1 MKKRIA
7 VVAFLLSMAVTS
19 TAMADLSLGMGTRW
33 TATRWYNP
41 VWHSDVAGAS
51 GLGGAGASN
60 HFISNSETAL
70 DAYFMLAFSKKFGL
84 YLQVDY
90 LSMSWACTSAD
101 NDDECTGRE
110 TGDMS
115 FSSFGFE
122 LGMKY
127 YFAEPRRAA
136 ISPMLTAG
144 FYKYFGSVTDGDAP
158 ADDQFALSDLSSP
171 VGGRL
176 AIGVEYNFSNNFS
189 IGAEIFGLRIA
200 YASTSTVEETGD
212 DRASDGFVA
221 ADSDTDYLSITMY
234 TALTLNFRFYGLFR
248 VYTREEEEQGR
259 AEETED
265 RQENQQWQQQQGQ
278 GWQQDQGQQQNQQNQ
293 QNPNQQW
300 QQNQQNPNQQ
310 WQQQQ
315 NPNPNPNPNQQWQQ
329 QPPPPQDPN
338 QQWQQPQGGT
348 PPPVQ

>member
-41 VWHSDVAGAS
+41 VWAGDVIPS
-51 GLGGAGASN
+51 GN
-60 HFISNSETAL
+60 HAFTMNSETAL
-70 DAYFMLAFSKKFGL
+70 DAYFMLAFSKKFGV

-144 FYKYFGSVTDGDAP
+144 FFKYFASVTDGGAP
-158 ADDQFALSDLSSP
+158 ADDQFALGDLSSP
-171 VGGRL
+171 IGGRL

-189 IGAEIFGLRIA
+189 VGAEIFGLRIA

-212 DRASDGFVA
+212 DRATILA
-221 ADSDTDYLSITMY
+221 ADSDTDYLGISMY

-259 AEETED
+259 AEEAED
-265 RQENQQWQQQQGQ
+265 RQENQQWQQQQNQ
-278 GWQQDQGQQQNQQNQ
+278 GWQQDQGQQQNQQ
-293 QNPNQQW
+293 NQQW

-315 NPNPNPNPNQQWQQ
+315 NPNQQWQQ
-329 QPPPPQDPN
+329 QQPPQDPN

>member
-41 VWHSDVAGAS
+41 VFHSDVVTTGNHGS
-51 GLGGAGASN
+51 SLGGGNYQMNA
-60 HFISNSETAL
+60 ETAL

-84 YLQVDY
+84 YLQIDY

-136 ISPMLTAG
+136 ISPMLTVG
-144 FYKYFGSVTDGDAP
+144 FFKYFASVTDGDAP
-158 ADDQFALSDLSSP
+158 ADDQFALGDLSSP
-171 VGGRL
+171 LGGRL

-189 IGAEIFGLRIA
+189 IGAEIFGFRLA
-200 YASTSTVEETGD
+200 YAATATVEESGD
-212 DRASDGFVA
+212 DRATDLVVA
-221 ADSDTDYLSITMY
+221 ADSDTDYLSISMY

-259 AEETED
+259 QEEAED
-265 RQENQQWQQQQGQ
+265 RQENQQWQQQQNQ
-278 GWQQDQGQQQNQQNQ
+278 GWQQDQGQQQQQQ
-293 QNPNQQW
+293 NQQW
-300 QQNQQNPNQQ
+300 QQQQNPNQQ

-315 NPNPNPNPNQQWQQ
+315 QPNQQWQQ
-329 QPPPPQDPN
+329 QPPPQDPN

-348 PPPVQ
+348 APPPVQ

>member
-41 VWHSDVAGAS
+41 VWAGDVAMTG
-51 GLGGAGASN
+51 N
-60 HFISNSETAL
+60 HFINNSESAL

-84 YLQVDY
+84 YLQIDY

-136 ISPMLTAG
+136 ISPMLTVG
-144 FYKYFGSVTDGDAP
+144 FFKYFASVTDGDAP
-158 ADDQFALSDLSSP
+158 ADDQFALGDLSSP
-171 VGGRL
+171 LGGRL

-189 IGAEIFGLRIA
+189 IGAEIFGFRVS
-200 YASTSTVEETGD
+200 YAATATVEESGD
-212 DRASDGFVA
+212 DRATIIA
-221 ADSDTDYLSITMY
+221 ADSDTDYLSISMY

-259 AEETED
+259 AEEAED
-265 RQENQQWQQQQGQ
+265 RQENQQWQQQQNQ
-278 GWQQDQGQQQNQQNQ
+278 GWQQDQGQQQQQQ
-293 QNPNQQW
+293 QQNQQW
-300 QQNQQNPNQQ
+300 QQQQNPNQQ
-310 WQQQQ
+310 WQQQ
-315 NPNPNPNPNQQWQQ
+315 PPPNQQWQQ
-329 QPPPPQDPN
+329 QPPPQDPN
-338 QQWQQPQGGT
+338 QQWQQPQGGGT
-348 PPPVQ
+348 APPPVQ